1 MTNILVIEDEE
12 FVRQN
17 VADILEFEGFSVI
30 EAENGV
36 VGTQL
41 ARECLPDLVMCDVMM
56 PEKDGHA
63 VLEDLRNDPLTATIP
78 FIFLTAMADASAMRH
93 GMELGADDYLTKPFS
108 SKQLVS
114 AVHTR
119 LERRA
124 TIKHE
129 REQHMEQLRQSIVHT
144 LPHEL
149 RTPLLG
155 ILGCTELI
163 IDSYSS
169 IVPED
174 VMNLIHIIDRA
185 GQRLH
190 GLIKNYLLYAGLA
203 IIRSDP
209 ERTLKLQIDCVDQ
222 PGTII
227 ANCAEMIAAKYGRE
241 NDLILTTEDCDISI
255 SGENVNKLAEELIDN
270 AFKFSKPKTSVTV
283 TANRNDMVY
292 TLCVSD
298 EGRGMT
304 PDDIQQ
310 VGAYMQF
317 GRQQFEQQGS
327 GLGLIISKYLA
338 EIHRGDLMI
347 ESMVDEGTTVTV
359 NLPVFNNY

>member
-17 VADILEFEGFSVI
+17 VADILELEGFGVI
-30 EAENGV
+30 EAENGI

-41 ARECLPDLVMCDVMM
+41 AREFLPDLVMCDVMM

-78 FIFLTAMADASAMRH
+78 FIFLTAMADASAMRR
-93 GMELGADDYLTKPFS
+93 GMEMGADDYLTKPFTTQ
-108 SKQLVS
+108 QLVS
-114 AVHTR
+114 AVNTR

-124 TIKHE
+124 SIKQE

-163 IDSYSS
+163 IDSYSA

-209 ERTLKLQIDCVDQ
+209 ERTLKLQRDCVDQ
-222 PGTII
+222 PGTLI
-227 ANCAEMIAAKYGRE
+227 ADVAETIAAQYGRE
-241 NDLILTTEDCDISI
+241 NDLILTTEDCAICI
-255 SGENVNKLAEELIDN
+255 SGENVSKLAEELIDN
-270 AFKFSKPKTSVTV
+270 AFKFSKPRTAVTV
-283 TANRNDMVY
+283 TANRKDTTY

-304 PDDIQQ
+304 PDDIHQ

-327 GLGLIISKYLA
+327 GLGLIIAKYLA
-338 EIHRGDLMI
+338 ELHRGDLVVQSEI
-347 ESMVDEGTTVTV
+347 NRGTQATV
-359 NLPVFNNY
+359 NLPVKF